1 MVKDAVEILKERGF
15 KKNRRRT
22 PGQITVENYW

>member
-1 MVKDAVEILKERGF
+1 MAESVEVLKERGF

-22 PGQITVENYW
+22 PGQITIENY